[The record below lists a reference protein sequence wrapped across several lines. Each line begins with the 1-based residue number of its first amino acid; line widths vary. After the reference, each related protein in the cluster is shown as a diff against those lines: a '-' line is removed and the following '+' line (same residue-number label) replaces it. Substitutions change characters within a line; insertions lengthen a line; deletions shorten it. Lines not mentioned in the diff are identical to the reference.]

1 VTDSS
6 PVLLFDG
13 DCRFCNA
20 WVAFVL
26 RHEAT
31 QALRFAPLQSAVGQ
45 AILRARGI
53 DPAYRDT
60 MYLVEGARIASHST
74 ALWRLARYLRGA
86 PRWLLLLRWV
96 PVPVRDAAYRLFGRW
111 RYRLFGADRYCRVL
125 TTGVH
130 ERFLVHEVRDD

>member
-1 VTDSS
+1 MTDPS

-20 WVAFVL
+20 WVGFVL
-26 RHEAT
+26 RHEA
-31 QALRFAPLQSAVGQ
+31 APRLRFAALQSAAGQ
-45 AILRARGI
+45 DILRARGF

-86 PRWLLLLRWV
+86 PRWLVLLRWI
-96 PVPVRDAAYRLFGRW
+96 PVPLRDAAYRLFGRW
-111 RYRLFGADRYCRVL
+111 RYRLFGSDRYCSVL
-125 TTGVH
+125 TPELH
-130 ERFLVHEVRDD
+130 QRFLVHEVRDD